1 MIALD
6 WETFY
11 SRTHSVQTMGP
22 WAYAHHPD
30 TDIYLVSVVGEGISF
45 VGDPKDFD
53 WTLLDD
59 KDLVSHNAAFDM
71 VVARAALS
79 RGIIPQLN
87 YRSWSC
93 SADLMAYC
101 GYPRSLAAA
110 YEQSFG
116 IKPSK
121 LMRNWMSG
129 KHWPDAVAKGKDK
142 ELLEYGLRDSEY
154 CLQLW
159 EKHSAAWPAHE
170 RALSGHTRQLIWR
183 GVQVDVEKLDAG
195 IAVLTALKD
204 GAADKIP
211 WKDEGKILSIQ
222 TLRGY
227 CSALGVTAPKSLA
240 QDSEE
245 CIEWED
251 EFGDKFVWIGALRD
265 YRRTNMLLKKL
276 TNMRARVRED
286 GSMPVYLKYW
296 GGHTGRWSGDAGVN
310 MQNLPRGV
318 MFGTNLREMIV
329 PRPGHKFVTCDLSQ
343 IEPRVLAF
351 LVGDQKFLDQLG
363 TGISLYEAAARAEGR
378 WAEDGPLKTGDP
390 KLYQYYKACILGL
403 GFGCG
408 PDKFVVVAKSLTDLT
423 VTVDEAREI
432 VFSWRRKN
440 HRITRFWSRLGNQLK
455 QSVKIKK
462 EAMEYPLPSGR
473 PVRWWKPRPDR
484 ENSDDI
490 VVDQTKGT
498 SRNYTWGGKLT
509 ENIVQSLARDIFAH
523 HILQVERAGMS
534 IVWTVHDEIIVEAP
548 TDQAADTLTK
558 LTEIM
563 STPPP
568 WIHTLPLAAEGAII
582 DCYTK

>member
-11 SRTHSVQTMGP
+11 SRTHSVQELGP

-53 WTLLDD
+53 WSLLDG

-71 VVARAALS
+71 VVARAALT
-79 RGIIPQLN
+79 RGVIPQLF
-87 YRSWSC
+87 YKSWSC

-129 KHWPDAVAKGKDK
+129 KHWEDAVAKGKDK

-159 EKHSAAWPAHE
+159 EKHNHEWPAHE
-170 RALSGHTRQLIWR
+170 RELSGHTRRLIWR
-183 GVQVDVEKLDAG
+183 GVHVDVEKLDAG

-204 GAADKIP
+204 GAADLIP

-276 TNMRARVRED
+276 TNMRSRVRED

-318 MFGTNLREMIV
+318 MFGTDLREMIV

-343 IEPRVLAF
+343 IEPRVLAH
-351 LVGDQKFLDQLG
+351 LVGDQKFLDQLS
-363 TGISLYEAAARAEGR
+363 TGISLYEAAARSEGR
-378 WAEDGPLKTGDP
+378 WTGDEPLKTGNP
-390 KLYQYYKACILGL
+390 RLYQYYKACILGL

-408 PDKFVVVAKSLTDLT
+408 PDKFVVVAKSLADLT
-423 VTVDEAREI
+423 ITVEEAKGIVSQWREAN
-432 VFSWRRKN
+432 RP
-440 HRITRFWSRLGNQLK
+440 ITRFWARLGVQLNHANTTNK
-455 QSVKIKK
+455 D
-462 EAMEYPLPSGR
+462 AMEFPLPSGR
-473 PVRWWKPRPDR
+473 VVRWWEPRADR
-484 ENSDDI
+484 DDSNDI
-490 VVDQTKGT
+490 VVFQTKGT
-498 SRNYTWGGKLT
+498 RRNFTWGGKLT

-523 HILQVERAGMS
+523 HILEAERAGLTV
-534 IVWTVHDEIIVEAP
+534 VWTVHDEIIVEALESEAP
-548 TDQAADTLTK
+548 AALETLTR
-558 LTEIM
+558 IM

-568 WIHTLPLAAEGAII
+568 WIDTLPLAAEGAVI

>member
-6 WETFY
+6 WETYY
-11 SRTHSVQTMGP
+11 SRTHSVSELGP

-45 VGDPKDFD
+45 VGSPKDFD
-53 WTLLDD
+53 WPLLDG

-71 VVARAALS
+71 VVARAAIC
-79 RGIIPQLN
+79 RGVIPQLN
-87 YRSWSC
+87 YKSWSC
-93 SADLMAYC
+93 SADLMAYV

-116 IKPSK
+116 IKPNK

-129 KHWPDAVAKGKDK
+129 KRWSDAVAKGKDE

-159 EKHSAAWPAHE
+159 EKHSPAWPEHE
-170 RALSGHTRQLIWR
+170 RWLSGHTRTLIWR
-183 GVQVDVEKLDAG
+183 GVHLDTEKLDAG

-211 WKDEGKILSIQ
+211 WKDEGKILSLQ

-227 CSALGVTAPKSLA
+227 CAALGVEAPKSLA
-240 QDSEE
+240 KDSAE

-276 TNMRARVRED
+276 TNMRDRVRED
-286 GSMPVYLKYW
+286 GTMPVYLKYW

-310 MQNLPRGV
+310 IQNLPRGT
-318 MFGTNLREMIV
+318 MFGANLREMIK
-329 PRPGHKFVTCDLSQ
+329 PRPGYKFVTCDLSQ
-343 IEPRVLAF
+343 IEPRVLAY
-351 LVGDQKFLDQLG
+351 LAGDQLFLDQLS
-363 TGISLYEAAARAEGR
+363 TGISLYEAAARSEGR
-378 WAEDGPLKTGDP
+378 WTGDEPLKTGNP
-390 KLYQYYKACILGL
+390 ALYQYYKACILGL

-408 PDKFVVVAKSLTDLT
+408 PPKFVVVAKSLADLT
-423 VTVDEAREI
+423 LTLDEAKAI
-432 VFSWRRKN
+432 VAPWRRRN
-440 HRITRFWSRLGNQLK
+440 GRITRFWTMMGRRLTAAK
-455 QSVKIKK
+455 QANK
-462 EAMEYPLPSGR
+462 ESMEYPLPSGR
-473 PVRWWKPRPDR
+473 SVKWWEPRADR
-484 ENSDDI
+484 ENTDDI
-490 VVDQTKGT
+490 VVNQTKGT
-498 SRNYTWGGKLT
+498 FRNYTWGGKLT
-509 ENIVQSLARDIFAH
+509 ENVVQSLARDVFAH
-523 HILQVERAGMS
+523 HIRQTEAAGLPV
-534 IVWTVHDEIIVEAP
+534 VWTVHDEIIVEVPEAEAP
-548 TDQAADTLTK
+548 AALETLTK
-558 LTEIM
+558 IM

-568 WIHTLPLAAEGAII
+568 WISTLPLAAEGAIV